1 VSQAVAVRPAAYP
14 AVGPSDAGSRLRL
27 DVRKLDR
34 AEDLPPEVEHLRIE
48 LHDRGRKLGKLDLR
62 RIPGTGWRELVERWV
77 REERL
82 PRLLPRHLRR
92 HAWRDR
98 RLLRRLLRL
107 AAERRT
113 WRHLW
118 DTLHTAPGRWPGR
131 LRSYLVAR
139 QEVLLPS
146 KRAQPAGDVTEA
158 PAAAVP
164 HVWDR
169 AKWESVFAAPD
180 PWGYTSPYEQRK
192 YEHTLKLLPEGP
204 PPGRALELACAE
216 GHFTVQLAPRVGA
229 LLAADIAANALER
242 AQARCRDFGHVR
254 FAQLDL
260 RTDEIPGRFGL
271 IVCSEVLYYVGNR
284 FDLARVACK
293 LAGALE
299 PGGHLL
305 VTHADAVVDDP
316 SATGFDWQVGFA
328 AKRIGEV
335 LARLPSLEFLRE
347 LRTPIYRVQLFRR
360 AAAPARRPPRPRE
373 VILAEAAEL
382 GDLERS
388 LNRGGCVV
396 TRTEAAN
403 AWVTRRLPV
412 LMYHQI
418 AADGPAALAPY
429 RVAPAAFERQL
440 AYLRRHGYRAIALD
454 EWLAALVSG
463 DGRIEDR
470 VVALTFDDAYRD
482 FLTDAWPLL
491 KRYGFTATLF
501 VATDHVGGRAEWDRG
516 FGEPA
521 PILGWDELRR
531 LAAEGVAV
539 GAHSGSHP
547 YLTRVAPADMV
558 AEGRRSKEAL
568 ERELGRPVNVMAYP
582 YGDQDLLVRRAMAA
596 CGFAGAV
603 TTAPGFSRLGDNPMA
618 MPRQLVD
625 GADDLDRFVA
635 KLGTPTRATLDRRL
649 RYRYVRW
656 AGENLM

>member
-1 VSQAVAVRPAAYP
+1 MNQAVAVRPATDP
-14 AVGPSDAGSRLRL
+14 AVDPSGAGSPLRL
-27 DVRKLDR
+27 DVRKLSR
-34 AEDLPPEVEHLRIE
+34 AQLPPGAEHVRVE
-48 LHDRGRKLGKLDLR
+48 LHDRGRKIGKVDLWH
-62 RIPGTGWRELVERWV
+62 IPGTSWGELVERWV

-82 PRLLPRHLRR
+82 PQLLPRYLRR
-92 HAWRDR
+92 RAWRDR
-98 RLLRRLLRL
+98 RLFGRLLRL

-113 WRHLW
+113 WRQLW
-118 DTLHTAPGRWPGR
+118 DTLHTAPSGWPAR

-139 QEVLLPS
+139 QEVLLPAE
-146 KRAQPAGDVTEA
+146 RAQLAAGVSGA
-158 PAAAVP
+158 PSAAGP

-169 AKWESVFAAPD
+169 AKWESVFTAPD

-192 YEHTLKLLPEGP
+192 YKHTLELLPEGP
-204 PPGRALELACAE
+204 PPARALELACAE

-242 AQARCRDFGHVR
+242 ARIRCRDFGHVR
-254 FAQLDL
+254 FARLDL
-260 RTDEIPGRFGL
+260 RTDEIPGRFDL

-284 FDLARVACK
+284 FSLARVARK

-305 VTHADAVVDDP
+305 VAHANAVVDDP

-328 AKRIGEV
+328 AKRIGEA

-360 AAAPARRPPRPRE
+360 ASATARRPPRPRE
-373 VILAEAAEL
+373 AILAEAAEL
-382 GDLERS
+382 GGLEAAIH
-388 LNRGGCVV
+388 RGGCVV

-403 AWVTRRLPV
+403 ARVTRSLPI
-412 LMYHQI
+412 LMYHRI
-418 AADGPAALAPY
+418 AVDGPPALAPY

-454 EWLAALVSG
+454 EWLAALASG

-516 FGEPA
+516 LGEPA
-521 PILGWDELRR
+521 PILGWDELRQ
-531 LAAEGVAV
+531 LAAEGVAF

-547 YLTRVAPADMV
+547 YLTWLAAAEMV
-558 AEGRRSKEAL
+558 AEGRRSKDAL
-568 ERELGRPVNVMAYP
+568 ERGLGRPVNVMAYP
-582 YGDQDLLVRRAMAA
+582 YGDQDLPVRRAMAA

-603 TTAPGFSRLGDNPMA
+603 TTAPGLSLLGDNPMA
-618 MPRQLVD
+618 LPRQLVD

-635 KLGTPTRATLDRRL
+635 KLGKPARATLDRRL